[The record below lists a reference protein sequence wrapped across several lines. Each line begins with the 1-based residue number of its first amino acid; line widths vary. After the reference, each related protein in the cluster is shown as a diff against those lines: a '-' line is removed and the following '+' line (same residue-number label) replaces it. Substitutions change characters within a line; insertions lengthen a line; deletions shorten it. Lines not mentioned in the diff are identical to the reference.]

1 MSRRT
6 SRRCVFL
13 LWVDSTAGW
22 NRVNG
27 ATMIDGVD
35 SIEGVDVAGKVAVV
49 HLAGDDME
57 RDRFEDIAAALR
69 EAGAVLVVG
78 LAPDTDLSTLT
89 MAEFAEAI
97 VALTPPSIT
106 VTEHAGYEQASLP
119 VAIDRMEVQEQVQLF
134 FGDVDAAA
142 RTRAD
147 LAMLR
152 ARLDG
157 DTPLGDPS

>member
-1 MSRRT
+1 
-6 SRRCVFL
+6 
-13 LWVDSTAGW
+13 
-22 NRVNG
+22 
-27 ATMIDGVD
+27 MIDGVD

-97 VALTPPSIT
+97 VALTPPTIT
-106 VTEHAGYEQASLP
+106 VTEHAGYGQASLP
-119 VAIDRMEVQEQVQLF
+119 VAIDQLEEQLSVQMFLGE
-134 FGDVDAAA
+134 VDAAA
-142 RTRAD
+142 NTRAD
-147 LAMLR
+147 LEVLR
-152 ARLDG
+152 ARLDT
-157 DTPLGDPS
+157 DTPLGEPS